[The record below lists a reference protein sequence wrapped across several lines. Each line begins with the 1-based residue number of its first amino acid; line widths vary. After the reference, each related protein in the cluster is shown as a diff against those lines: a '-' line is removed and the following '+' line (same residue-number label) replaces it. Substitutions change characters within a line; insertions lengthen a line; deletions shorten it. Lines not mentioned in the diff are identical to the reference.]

1 MKAWTRWQDWV
12 TLGAGVVAAF
22 VAYSSLSS
30 AAGASALMILGA
42 AMIVAALI
50 SLAMPDLVVME
61 YVKVAVGLLMIVSP
75 WVFGFATVSGAAT
88 TAWTLG
94 IISLAAALWAA
105 PLSIVAHQHTHHHTP
120 SGA

>member
-22 VAYSSLSS
+22 AAFSSMSS
-30 AAGASALMILGA
+30 VAGASALMVLGA
-42 AMIVAALI
+42 AMVIAALI

-61 YVKVAVGLLMIVSP
+61 YVKVALGLLMIVSP
-75 WVFGFATVSGAAT
+75 WMFGFAAVSGTAT

-94 IISLAAALWAA
+94 LISLAASLWAA
-105 PLSIVAHQHTHHHTP
+105 PLSVEARQHTHHHTP
-120 SGA
+120 TGA